1 MKPSCSLPGCIER
14 GSGVEKANPK
24 PATLILS
31 FGPDSGPLEELQP
44 VRRFFPILQ
53 QGFSVS
59 ARVGCSIRDL
69 LCQQFGLEPDYL
81 KHRITTIFL
90 NGKAIDDPEK
100 SRVADGCTLA
110 LSAAMPGLV
119 GATMRAGGY
128 YAAMRGAMTHQ
139 EMSGSDRQE
148 IGRIRIKLF
157 NLLMAELGPGFLAHG
172 IIIPARELAEFLA
185 DQPSASWEGWRQAVV
200 NGKPVEPDPLAAKP
214 WEALGDEPVRLIV
227 TFEE

>member
-1 MKPSCSLPGCIER
+1 M
-14 GSGVEKANPK
+14 EKADPK

-31 FGPDSGPLEELQP
+31 IGPDSGSLEEAQP
-44 VRRFFPILQ
+44 VRRFFPLLQ
-53 QGFSVS
+53 QGFSVR
-59 ARVGCSIRDL
+59 ARLGCSIRDL
-69 LCQQFGLEPDYL
+69 LCKQFGLEPDYL

-90 NGKAIDDPEK
+90 NGKAIDDPES
-100 SRVADGCTLA
+100 SRVTDGSTLA

-139 EMSGSDRQE
+139 ETAGSDRQKT
-148 IGRIRIKLF
+148 GQIRIKLF

-172 IIIPARELAEFLA
+172 IIIPARELADFLA
-185 DQPSASWEGWRQAVV
+185 DQPSTSWEGWRRTVV
-200 NGKPVEPDPLAAKP
+200 NGEPVEPGLLAAEP
-214 WEALGDEPVRLIV
+214 WKDLGDEPVRLIV